1 MTSFFKYTSHRE
13 AVQAPF
19 YSIDRLK
26 KYDLLTAIYLIFW
39 IVLILLKYSHI
50 PGAFLFLN
58 LHVAVLM
65 LVFILGGIKS
75 DTTFLKFIQHW
86 YPFMFLPLFF
96 TALHY
101 LIPIIHPQ
109 NLDQVLI
116 KIDRFITGTD
126 PTVWLERFYNP
137 LLVEIMQLSYLT
149 FYFLPLLILIPL
161 YFRRDYQR
169 FEQLGFSFLLTFYLS
184 YFGYLMFPALGP
196 RYFLAH
202 EQQIILDGTGIYHS
216 ISVTLNGLE
225 NIQWDAFPSGHVAV
239 ALVFSYFAYRFF
251 RNTFYATIPVVSM
264 LVLSTVY
271 LRHHYVVD
279 VMAGVVLSAIIILA
293 DKVVNCHRDIR

>member
-1 MTSFFKYTSHRE
+1 MISFFKYWGRRE
-13 AVQAPF
+13 AIQDSF

-39 IVLILLKYSHI
+39 ILLIFFNYSSI
-50 PGAFLFLN
+50 TGAFLFLT
-58 LHVAVLM
+58 LHVVVLI
-65 LVFILGGIKS
+65 LVFILGGVKG
-75 DTTFLKFIQHW
+75 DAPVLKFIQHW

-101 LIPIIHPQ
+101 LIPVIHPQ
-109 NLDQVLI
+109 NLDQILI
-116 KIDRFITGTD
+116 NIDRLLTGTD

-137 LLVEIMQLSYLT
+137 FLVEIMQLSYLT

-161 YFRRDYQR
+161 YFRKDYGR

-202 EQQIILDGTGIYHS
+202 EQSIILDGTGIYHS
-216 ISVTLNGLE
+216 ISTALNGLE
-225 NIQWDAFPSGHVAV
+225 NIQWDAFPSGHVAI
-239 ALVFSYFAYRFF
+239 ALVYSYFAFRFF
-251 RNTFYATIPVVSM
+251 RKTFYVTIPVVSM
-264 LVLSTVY
+264 LILSTVY

-279 VMAGVVLSAIIILA
+279 VMAGVMLFAIIILT
-293 DKVVNCHRDIR
+293 DKLLYRNVDIR